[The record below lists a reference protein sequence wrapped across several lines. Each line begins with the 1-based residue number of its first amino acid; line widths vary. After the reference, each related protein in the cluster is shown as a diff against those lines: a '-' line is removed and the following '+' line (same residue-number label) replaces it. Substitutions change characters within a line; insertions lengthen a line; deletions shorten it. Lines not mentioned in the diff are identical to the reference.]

1 MNCLYVRLNIFV
13 LIFIRDINPKEETMQ
28 NRYIDMFE
36 QSQIKDKQIPQFK
49 AGDTIKIGITI
60 KEGDKIRI
68 QYFEG
73 ICISIRGHGLNRSF
87 TIRKIGANNVGVEKI
102 FPIYSESL
110 ASIEVVRI
118 GRVRRAKLYYLR
130 DKKGKSARIKELR
143 KQDIKK

>member
-1 MNCLYVRLNIFV
+1 
-13 LIFIRDINPKEETMQ
+13 MQ
-28 NRYIDMFE
+28 NRYIEMFE
-36 QSQIKDKQIPQFK
+36 QSQIKDKTIPNFK

-60 KEGDKIRI
+60 KEGDKTRI

-73 ICISIRGHGLNRSF
+73 ICISVRGSGVNKTFRV
-87 TIRKIGANNVGVEKI
+87 RKIGANNIGVEKN

-130 DKKGKSARIKELR
+130 DRKGKSARIKELR
-143 KQDIKK
+143 KQSS

>member
-1 MNCLYVRLNIFV
+1 
-13 LIFIRDINPKEETMQ
+13 MQ

>member
-1 MNCLYVRLNIFV
+1 M
-13 LIFIRDINPKEETMQ
+13 
-28 NRYIDMFE
+28 
-36 QSQIKDKQIPQFK
+36 
-49 AGDTIKIGITI
+49 
-60 KEGDKIRI
+60 
-68 QYFEG
+68 
-73 ICISIRGHGLNRSF
+73 CIAIRGHGLNRSF
-87 TIRKIGANNVGVEKI
+87 TIRKIGANNVGVEKV

>member
-1 MNCLYVRLNIFV
+1 
-13 LIFIRDINPKEETMQ
+13 MQ
-28 NRYIDMFE
+28 NRYIEMFE
-36 QSQIKDKQIPQFK
+36 QSQIKDRQIPQFK

-60 KEGDKIRI
+60 KEGDKTRI

-87 TIRKIGANNVGVEKI
+87 TVRKIGANNVGVEKI

-118 GRVRRAKLYYLR
+118 GRVRM
-130 DKKGKSARIKELR
+130 E
-143 KQDIKK
+143 